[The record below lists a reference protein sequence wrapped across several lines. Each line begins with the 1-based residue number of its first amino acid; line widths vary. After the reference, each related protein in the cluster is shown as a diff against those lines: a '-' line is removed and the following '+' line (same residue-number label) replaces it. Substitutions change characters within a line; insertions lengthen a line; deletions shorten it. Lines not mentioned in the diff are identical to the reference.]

1 MKTLYLILSLLSCAA
16 CSVYRQAAPAE
27 SSRVEVRTET
37 VLQKDTVF
45 VELPVI
51 EKVVETLD
59 TASTIENKYAKSTA
73 SVSNGILTHSLSTK
87 AVKEPVIVDKQIVY
101 RDSLVYVDRV
111 VPQLIEKQLS
121 GWQKFKLCIGGWT
134 MAACVILIVIAILY
148 IVKPFKLK
156 SL

>member
-16 CSVYRQAAPAE
+16 CSVCRQAAPAE

-45 VELPVI
+45 VELPSSVQ
-51 EKVVETLD
+51 ERETLD
-59 TASTIENKYAKSTA
+59 TVSVLENKYASSVA
-73 SVSNGILTHSLSTK
+73 SVSGGVLSHTLALA
-87 AVKEPVIVDKQIVY
+87 AVRQPVVVDTRVVY

-111 VPQLIEKQLS
+111 VPQMVEKQLS
-121 GWQKFKLCIGGWT
+121 FWQKLKLQLGGWT

>member
-27 SSRVEVRTET
+27 STRVEVRTET
-37 VLQKDTVF
+37 VLQQDTVF

-73 SVSNGILTHSLSTK
+73 SVSNEYLPTRSLQR
-87 AVKEPVIVDKQIVY
+87 P
-101 RDSLVYVDRV
+101 
-111 VPQLIEKQLS
+111 
-121 GWQKFKLCIGGWT
+121 
-134 MAACVILIVIAILY
+134 
-148 IVKPFKLK
+148 
-156 SL
+156 

>member
-16 CSVYRQAAPAE
+16 CSVCRQAAPAE

-37 VLQKDTVF
+37 VLQQDTVF
-45 VELPVI
+45 LELPVI

-73 SVSNGILTHSLSTK
+73 SVSNGVLAHSLATK

-111 VPQLIEKQLS
+111 VPQMVEKQLS
-121 GWQKFKLCIGGWT
+121 GWQEFKLSIGGWT

>member
-16 CSVYRQAAPAE
+16 CSVCRQAAPAE
-27 SSRVEVRTET
+27 STRVEVRTET
-37 VLQKDTVF
+37 VIRKDTVF
-45 VELPVI
+45 LELPVI

-73 SVSNGILTHSLSTK
+73 SVSNGVLAHSLATK
-87 AVKEPVIVDKQIVY
+87 TVKEPVIVDKQIVY

-111 VPQLIEKQLS
+111 VPQMVEKELS

>member
-45 VELPVI
+45 VELPSSVQ
-51 EKVVETLD
+51 ERETLD
-59 TASTIENKYAKSTA
+59 TVSVLENKYASSVA
-73 SVSNGILTHSLSTK
+73 SVSGGVLSHTLALA
-87 AVKEPVIVDKQIVY
+87 AVRQPVVVDTRVVY

-111 VPQLIEKQLS
+111 VPQMVEKQLS
-121 GWQKFKLCIGGWT
+121 FWQKLKLQLGGWT

>member
-1 MKTLYLILSLLSCAA
+1 MKTLYLILSLLSCVA
-16 CSVYRQAAPAE
+16 CSVSRQVTPSE
-27 SSRVEVRTET
+27 NTRVEVRTET
-37 VLQKDTVF
+37 VIQQDTVF
-45 VELPVI
+45 LELPVI

-59 TASTIENKYAKSTA
+59 TASTIENRYAKSTA
-73 SVSNGILTHSLSTK
+73 SVSNGVLAHSLSTK

-111 VPQLIEKQLS
+111 VPQMVEKQLS
-121 GWQKFKLCIGGWT
+121 GWQKFKFCIGGWT

>member
-1 MKTLYLILSLLSCAA
+1 MSRD
-16 CSVYRQAAPAE
+16 V
-27 SSRVEVRTET
+27 SSTSTDV
-37 VLQKDTVF
+37 VL
-45 VELPVI
+45 
-51 EKVVETLD
+51 
-59 TASTIENKYAKSTA
+59 A
-73 SVSNGILTHSLSTK
+73 HSLATK
-87 AVKEPVIVDKQIVY
+87 AVKESVIVDRQIVY

-111 VPQLIEKQLS
+111 VPQLVEKQLS

>member
-16 CSVYRQAAPAE
+16 CSVCRQAAPAE

-37 VLQKDTVF
+37 VIRKDTIF
-45 VELPVI
+45 LELPVI

-111 VPQLIEKQLS
+111 VPQMVEKQLS
-121 GWQKFKLCIGGWT
+121 GWQKFKLRLGGWT
-134 MAACVILIVIAILY
+134 MAACAILIVIAILY

>member
-16 CSVYRQAAPAE
+16 CSVYRQAAPVE

-37 VLQKDTVF
+37 VLQQDTVF
-45 VELPVI
+45 VELPSSVQ
-51 EKVVETLD
+51 ERETLD
-59 TASTIENKYAKSTA
+59 TVSVLENKYASSVA
-73 SVSNGILTHSLSTK
+73 SVSGGVLSHTLALA
-87 AVKEPVIVDKQIVY
+87 AVRQPVVVDTRVVY

-111 VPQLIEKQLS
+111 VPQMVEKELS
-121 GWQKFKLCIGGWT
+121 GWQEFKLCIGGWT
-134 MAACVILIVIAILY
+134 MAVCVILIVIAILY

>member
-16 CSVYRQAAPAE
+16 CSVCRQAAPAE

-37 VLQKDTVF
+37 VLQKNTVF

-73 SVSNGILTHSLSTK
+73 SVSNGILAHSLATK

-111 VPQLIEKQLS
+111 VPQLVEKQLS

>member
-37 VLQKDTVF
+37 VIRKDTIF
-45 VELPVI
+45 LELPVI

-73 SVSNGILTHSLSTK
+73 FVSNGILAHSLSTK
-87 AVKEPVIVDKQIVY
+87 AVKEPVIVDKHIVY

-111 VPQLIEKQLS
+111 VPQMVEKQLS

>member
-37 VLQKDTVF
+37 VIRKDTVF
-45 VELPVI
+45 LELPVI

-59 TASTIENKYAKSTA
+59 TASTIENKYAKSIA
-73 SVSNGILTHSLSTK
+73 SVSNGVLAHSLAIK
-87 AVKEPVIVDKQIVY
+87 AVKEPVIVDRQIVY

-111 VPQLIEKQLS
+111 VPQMVEKQLS
-121 GWQKFKLCIGGWT
+121 GWQKFKLRLGGWM

>member
-37 VLQKDTVF
+37 VIRKDTVF
-45 VELPVI
+45 LELPVI

-73 SVSNGILTHSLSTK
+73 SVSNGVLAHSLATK
-87 AVKEPVIVDKQIVY
+87 AVKEPVTVDRQIVY

-111 VPQLIEKQLS
+111 VPQLVEKELS

>member
-27 SSRVEVRTET
+27 STRVEVRTET
-37 VLQKDTVF
+37 VIRKDTVF
-45 VELPVI
+45 LELPVI

-73 SVSNGILTHSLSTK
+73 SVSNGVLAHSLATK
-87 AVKEPVIVDKQIVY
+87 AVKEPVIVDRQIVY

-111 VPQLIEKQLS
+111 REVKVEVEKPLTL
-121 GWQKFKLCIGGWT
+121 WQQIRQTLGSI
-134 MAACVILIVIAILY
+134 ALLAILVW
-148 IVKPFKLK
+148 IVKSIIKHL
-156 SL
+156 LTL